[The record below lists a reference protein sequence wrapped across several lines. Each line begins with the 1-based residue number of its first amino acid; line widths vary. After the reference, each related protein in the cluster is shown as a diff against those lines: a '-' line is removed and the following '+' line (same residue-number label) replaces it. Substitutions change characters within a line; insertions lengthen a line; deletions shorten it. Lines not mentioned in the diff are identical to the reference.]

1 LRAASPRSR
10 IDAPHIRAAGKEDG
24 SILPFDQRIILR
36 IIILRS
42 AVPGFTQRAISS
54 RPMATVS
61 DGGTL

>member
-42 AVPGFTQRAISS
+42 AVLTQRAISS